1 MKRIK
6 SLMGR
11 RQFLAAAG
19 AASACAL
26 TCKKL
31 TGFQTRASMA
41 AGAAATAGKKTAGN
55 RCPHLLSPLR
65 IRNMVLKNRI
75 MHTVSPIYFM
85 QGPENFPTENYRN
98 HYSNVAK
105 NAAIVTISTQFGD
118 FPVEWGPYDDAISH
132 MSNRTWEDIPPVWNY
147 IVQMIEDIH
156 NEGALV
162 LCSGNTGGMGPSSGG
177 EGPASGGMSP
187 QGGMPQQDGMP
198 GGTGGA
204 SGGRGGQ
211 GGMPGGA
218 PGGPGGMPG
227 GGMPGMSSKTD
238 DEILE
243 EAKEAEAKGYDIY
256 QLNAANPGVAEKI
269 RAATNLILM
278 ARINGSRG
286 NMGMGRGENALGL
299 SNDLDPT
306 AAELEETVEQAR
318 KLEGIVD
325 FLWIRIDEHPNA
337 WTQDKGKPR
346 SLFFAEA
353 IKKAGIDIVTCPS
366 AGFHDPV
373 ENDGFIA
380 SGKTDMVG
388 MTTPFFADPELVMK
402 VKEGRADDVVPCI
415 ACQNCHGISVS
426 EGPWYSTCTV
436 NPKWGV
442 PAYRLQGIRK
452 PTISKKVAVIGG
464 GPAGMKAAMVAAERG
479 HKVTLYEKEPAL
491 GGLLKISDNSRWRW
505 NFKDLKEYFIHQVK
519 KAGVDV
525 KLNTVATPGMLKS
538 EGYDTVLVAVGTD
551 VVTSRMKANGSKV
564 FTILDAYYKK
574 NELGKHVVILGSGK
588 YGMEAATGML
598 KDGHKVTVLT
608 SGSLLVEPEN
618 NGAHNMANQKNIY
631 SNHPD
636 FSYVLEANIKDISGG
651 KVTYTDSTGAS
662 KSVRADSIVIWSGL
676 KPRIDEAEK
685 FIGSADDVLL
695 LGDCTGRGG
704 SIQKTL
710 RNAFFIASQV

>member
-6 SLMGR
+6 SFVGR
-11 RQFLAAAG
+11 RQFLMAAG

-26 TCKKL
+26 TSRKL
-31 TGFQTRASMA
+31 AGFHAHSAVA
-41 AGAAATAGKKTAGN
+41 AEAAAAAGKKVVGN
-55 RCPHLLSPLR
+55 RCASLMSPLR
-65 IRNMVLKNRI
+65 IRNVMLKNRI
-75 MHTVSPIYFM
+75 MHTVSPTYFM
-85 QGPENFPTENYRN
+85 QGPENYPTENFRN

-105 NAAIVTISTQFGD
+105 NAAIVTISTQFGETW
-118 FPVEWGPYDDAISH
+118 PVEWGPYWDAISH
-132 MSNRTWEDIPPVWNY
+132 MSNRAWEDIPPVWNY
-147 IVQMIEDIH
+147 IDQMIEDIH

-162 LCSGNTGGMGPSSGG
+162 LCSGNTGGMGPSSSG
-177 EGPASGGMSP
+177 EGPGSGG
-187 QGGMPQQDGMP
+187 
-198 GGTGGA
+198 
-204 SGGRGGQ
+204 GGQ
-211 GGMPGGA
+211 GGPGGA
-218 PGGPGGMPG
+218 PGAASGGRG
-227 GGMPGMSSKTD
+227 GGMPGMSSQTD

-243 EAKEAEAKGYDIY
+243 EAKEAETKGYDIY
-256 QLNAANPGVAEKI
+256 QMNGSSAGAAAKI
-269 RAATNLILM
+269 RAQTNLILM
-278 ARINGSRG
+278 ARFNGSRG
-286 NMGMGRGENALGL
+286 NMGMGSGANALGL

-306 AAELEETVEQAR
+306 ADELEEAVEAAR
-318 KLEGIVD
+318 KLEGMVD
-325 FLWIRIDEHPNA
+325 VLWIRVDEHPNA

-353 IKKAGIDIVTCPS
+353 IKKAGIDIITCPS

-373 ENDGFIA
+373 ANDGYIA
-380 SGKTDMVG
+380 GGKTDMVG

-426 EGPWYSTCTV
+426 HGPWYSTCSV
-436 NPKWGV
+436 NPTWGV

-452 PTISKKVAVIGG
+452 PTVSKKVAVIGG

-479 HKVTLYEKEPAL
+479 HKVTLYEKESAL

-505 NFKDLKEYFIHQVK
+505 NFKDLKEYFITQVE

-525 KLNTVATPGMLKS
+525 KLNTAATKAMLKKQ
-538 EGYDTVLVAVGTD
+538 GFDTVLVAVGTD
-551 VVTSRMKANGSKV
+551 VVTSRLKAGNSKV

-574 NELGKHVVILGSGK
+574 SELGKHVVILGAGK

-598 KDGHKVTVLT
+598 KDGHRVTVLT
-608 SGSLLVEPEN
+608 SASLLIEAEN

-636 FSYVLEANIKDISGG
+636 FSYALEADIKNVSGG

-662 KSVRADSIVIWSGL
+662 RSVQADTIVIWSGL
-676 KPRIDEAEK
+676 KPRMDEAEK
-685 FIGSADDVLL
+685 FAGAADDVLL

-704 SIQKTL
+704 SLQKTL

>member
-1 MKRIK
+1 MNPIK
-6 SLMGR
+6 SFMGR
-11 RQFLAAAG
+11 RQFLMAAG

-31 TGFQTRASMA
+31 AGFGANAAMA
-41 AGAAATAGKKTAGN
+41 AEAATGDGKKAAES
-55 RCPHLLSPLR
+55 RCPHLMSPLR
-65 IRNMVLKNRI
+65 IRNVVLKNRI
-75 MHTVSPIYFM
+75 MHTVSPNYFM
-85 QGPENFPTENYRN
+85 QGPENFPTENFRN

-105 NAAIVTISTQFGD
+105 NAAIVTISTMFGTT
-118 FPVEWGPYDDAISH
+118 FPVEWGPYNDAISH
-132 MSNRTWEDIPPVWNY
+132 MSNRSWEDIPPVWNY
-147 IVQMIEDIH
+147 IEQMIEDIH

-162 LCSGNTGGMGPSSGG
+162 ICAGNTGGMGPNSAKPGAGSDGRG
-177 EGPASGGMSP
+177 
-187 QGGMPQQDGMP
+187 GMP

-204 SGGRGGQ
+204 SGGPG
-211 GGMPGGA
+211 GGMPGGG
-218 PGGPGGMPG
+218 PGGGPGGMPG
-227 GGMPGMSSKTD
+227 MSTKTD

-278 ARINGSRG
+278 GNIRGSRG
-286 NMGMGRGENALGL
+286 NMGMGSGENALGL

-306 AAELEETVEQAR
+306 AAELEEAVEQAR
-318 KLEGIVD
+318 KLEGVVD

-346 SLFFAEA
+346 SLAYAEA
-353 IKKAGIDIVTCPS
+353 IKKAGIKTITCPS
-366 AGFHDPV
+366 AGFHYPL
-373 ENDGFIA
+373 ENEAFIA
-380 SGKTDMVG
+380 SGKTDMIG

-426 EGPWYSTCTV
+426 LGPWYSTCTV

-442 PAYRLQGIRK
+442 PAYKLQSIRK

-464 GPAGMKAAMVAAERG
+464 GPAGMKAALVAAERG

-491 GGLLKISDNSRWRW
+491 GGLLKISDSSRWRW

-525 KLNTVATPGMLKS
+525 KLNTTATPGMIKA
-538 EGYDTVLVAVGTD
+538 EGFDTVLVGVGTD

-564 FTILDAYYKK
+564 FNILDAYYKK
-574 NELGKHVVILGSGK
+574 NELGKHVIILGAGK

-608 SGSLLVEPEN
+608 SANLLIEPEN

-631 SNHPD
+631 SNSPD
-636 FSYVLEANIKDISGG
+636 FSYALEVNIKDISGG
-651 KVTYTDSTGAS
+651 KVTYTDSKGAS

-676 KPRIDEAEK
+676 KPRMDEAEK
-685 FIGSADDVLL
+685 FIGCAEDVLL

-704 SIQKTL
+704 SLQKTF